1 MVLHLFYS
9 LVFRVSLLFIALFFS
24 VGRRCGGS
32 VGVFLAGDEDF
43 VDAGAVHVD
52 DFEDEAVPLTFLSDF
67 WDIAEV
73 GGQKAA
79 HGLVVVVVFVGELG
93 DVEALFEV
101 VDGAEAVD
109 VPGVLVARGELDRVG
124 LDVGHGVAD
133 DLLQD
138 VVEGDEADDAAVLV
152 EDHGLVDAGVAE
164 LGEHAEGLHR
174 ARYEHGLADVLREV
188 ERLALERGV
197 EEVLGV
203 EHAAEIVEVLA
214 ADGEDVLRMFADDA
228 QVVAQGVGQVEPEHL
243 GARRHQGVGGLVAHV
258 EDAVDHGL
266 LGFLEGAVLGALL
279 DEVFDLVLGD
289 GVLDVRVD
297 AEQQEDAARRA
308 GQEADEGAREARK
321 PCDDAMVLHEHVL
334 RVLCGLLLRQEFAEE
349 QGDVRHDDDAEEHGN
364 RRGMRQEGDEAGEVR
379 RDEGAGAD
387 AHEDAGQRD
396 ADLDERERRF
406 DVLEQAERRLGIL
419 VAVLGELL
427 EASAVALSQGRLD
440 QREKGV
446 GQQQ

>member
-1 MVLHLFYS
+1 MVYGD
-9 LVFRVSLLFIALFFS
+9 LLIALFFCI
-24 VGRRCGGS
+24 GRRCGGI
-32 VGVFLAGDEDF
+32 VVFFLAGDEDF

-52 DFEDEAVPLTFLSDF
+52 DFEGEAVPLTFFGDF
-67 WDIAEV
+67 WDVTEV
-73 GGQKAA
+73 GGQEAA

-109 VPGVLVARGELDRVG
+109 VPGVLVAWGELDWVR

-138 VVEGDEADDAAVLV
+138 VAEGDEADDAAVLV

-164 LGEHAEGLHR
+164 FGEHAEGLHR
-174 ARYEHGLADVLREV
+174 ARHKHGLADVLREV
-188 ERLALERGV
+188 EGLALERGV
-197 EEVLGV
+197 EEVFGV
-203 EHAAEIVEVLA
+203 EHAAEVVEILA

-258 EDAVDHGL
+258 EDAVDHSL

-297 AEQQEDAARRA
+297 AEQQENATRRA
-308 GQEADEGAREARK
+308 RQEANEGAREARE
-321 PCDDAMVLHEHVL
+321 PCDNAMVLHEHVFRIL
-334 RVLCGLLLRQEFAEE
+334 RGLFLRQEFAEE
-349 QGDVRHDDDAEEHGN
+349 QGDVRHDDDADEHGN
-364 RRGMRQEGDEAGEVR
+364 RRGMRQERDEAGKKR
-379 RDEGAGAD
+379 RDEGTGAD

-406 DVLEQAERRLGIL
+406 DVLEQAERCLGIL
-419 VAVLGELL
+419 IAVFGELL
-427 EASAVALSQGRLD
+427 EPSAVALCEGRLN

-446 GQQQ
+446 SQQQ

>member
-1 MVLHLFYS
+1 MQSRFFYGDL
-9 LVFRVSLLFIALFFS
+9 LVALFFCIR
-24 VGRRCGGS
+24 RRCGGS

-52 DFEDEAVPLTFLSDF
+52 DFEGKAVPLTFLGDF
-67 WDIAEV
+67 GDVAEV
-73 GGQKAA
+73 RCEEAA

-109 VPGVLVARGELDRVG
+109 IPGVLVAWGELDRVR

-138 VVEGDEADDAAVLV
+138 VAEGDEADDAAVLV
-152 EDHGLVDAGVAE
+152 EDHGLVNAGVAE
-164 LGEHAEGLHR
+164 FGEHAEGLHR
-174 ARYEHGLADVLREV
+174 ARHKHGLADVLREV

-203 EHAAEIVEVLA
+203 EHAAEVIEVLA
-214 ADGEDVLRMFADDA
+214 ADGEDVLRVFADDA

-279 DEVFDLVLGD
+279 DEVLDLVFGD

-297 AEQQEDAARRA
+297 AEQQQDAIGRAR
-308 GQEADEGAREARK
+308 QKADEGAREAGE
-321 PCDDAMVLHEHVL
+321 PCDNAMVLHEHVFRIL
-334 RVLCGLLLRQEFAEE
+334 RGLFLRQEFAEE
-349 QGDVRHDDDAEEHGN
+349 QGDVRHDDDADEHGN
-364 RRGMRQEGDEAGEVR
+364 RRGMRQERDEAGEKR
-379 RDEGAGAD
+379 RDEGTGAD

-406 DVLEQAERRLGIL
+406 DVLEQAERCLGIL
-419 VAVLGELL
+419 IAVLGEFL
-427 EASAVALSQGRLD
+427 EASAVALCESRLN

>member
-1 MVLHLFYS
+1 MHQGYS
-9 LVFRVSLLFIALFFS
+9 RYCLADCCLLVAVGGVIFLCCFVVVWGFFFP
-24 VGRRCGGS
+24 CH
-32 VGVFLAGDEDF
+32 EDL

-52 DFEDEAVPLTFLSDF
+52 DFEGEAVPLAFFGDF
-67 WDIAEV
+67 GDVAEV
-73 GGQKAA
+73 RCEEAA

-93 DVEALFEV
+93 NVKALFEV

-109 VPGVLVARGELDRVG
+109 VPGVLVARSELDRVG

-188 ERLALERGV
+188 EGLALERGV
-197 EEVLGV
+197 EEVFGV
-203 EHAAEIVEVLA
+203 EHAAEVVEILA

-243 GARRHQGVGGLVAHV
+243 GARRHQGVGRLVAHV

-297 AEQQEDAARRA
+297 AEQQQDAIGRAR
-308 GQEADEGAREARK
+308 QKADEGAREARK

-334 RVLCGLLLRQEFAEE
+334 RVLCGLLLWQEFAEE
-349 QGDVRHDDDAEEHGN
+349 QGDVRHDDNADEHGN
-364 RRGMRQEGDEAGEVR
+364 RRGMRQEGDEAGEKR
-379 RDEGAGAD
+379 RDEGTGAD

-396 ADLDERERRF
+396 ADLNE
-406 DVLEQAERRLGIL
+406 
-419 VAVLGELL
+419 
-427 EASAVALSQGRLD
+427 
-440 QREKGV
+440 
-446 GQQQ
+446 

>member
-52 DFEDEAVPLTFLSDF
+52 DFEGEAVPLTFLGDF
-67 WDIAEV
+67 WDVAEV
-73 GGQKAA
+73 GGQEAA

-93 DVEALFEV
+93 NVKALFEV

-138 VVEGDEADDAAVLV
+138 VAEGDEADDAAVLV

-174 ARYEHGLADVLREV
+174 ARHEHGLADVLREV
-188 ERLALERGV
+188 EGLALERGV
-197 EEVLGV
+197 EEVFGV
-203 EHAAEIVEVLA
+203 EHAAEVVEILA

-266 LGFLEGAVLGALL
+266 LGFLEGAVLGALF
-279 DEVFDLVLGD
+279 DEVLDLVLGD

-297 AEQQEDAARRA
+297 AEQQQDAIGRAR
-308 GQEADEGAREARK
+308 QKADEGAREAGE
-321 PCDDAMVLHEHVL
+321 PCDNAMVLHEHVFGIL
-334 RVLCGLLLRQEFAEE
+334 RGLFLRQEFAEE
-349 QGDVRHDDDAEEHGN
+349 QGDVRHDDDADEHGN
-364 RRGMRQEGDEAGEVR
+364 RRGMRQERDEAGEKR
-379 RDEGAGAD
+379 RDEGTGAD

-406 DVLEQAERRLGIL
+406 DVLEQAERCLGIL

-427 EASAVALSQGRLD
+427 ETAAVALGEGRLYE
-440 QREKGV
+440 RKEGV
-446 GQQQ
+446 GQQ

>member
-1 MVLHLFYS
+1 
-9 LVFRVSLLFIALFFS
+9 
-24 VGRRCGGS
+24 
-32 VGVFLAGDEDF
+32 
-43 VDAGAVHVD
+43 
-52 DFEDEAVPLTFLSDF
+52 
-67 WDIAEV
+67 
-73 GGQKAA
+73 
-79 HGLVVVVVFVGELG
+79 
-93 DVEALFEV
+93 
-101 VDGAEAVD
+101 
-109 VPGVLVARGELDRVG
+109 
-124 LDVGHGVAD
+124 
-133 DLLQD
+133 
-138 VVEGDEADDAAVLV
+138 
-152 EDHGLVDAGVAE
+152 
-164 LGEHAEGLHR
+164 
-174 ARYEHGLADVLREV
+174 
-188 ERLALERGV
+188 
-197 EEVLGV
+197 
-203 EHAAEIVEVLA
+203 
-214 ADGEDVLRMFADDA
+214 MFADDA

-279 DEVFDLVLGD
+279 DEVLDLVLGD

-349 QGDVRHDDDAEEHGN
+349 QGDVRHDDDAEEHSN

-387 AHEDAGQRD
+387 AHEDASQRD

-406 DVLEQAERRLGIL
+406 DVLEQAERCLGIT

-427 EASAVALSQGRLD
+427 ETAAVALSQGRLN
-440 QREKGV
+440 QREEGV

>member
-9 LVFRVSLLFIALFFS
+9 LVFRISLLFIALFFS
-24 VGRRCGGS
+24 VGRHCGGN
-32 VGVFLAGDEDF
+32 VGIFLAGDEDF

-52 DFEDEAVPLTFLSDF
+52 DFEGKAVPLTFLGDF
-67 WDIAEV
+67 GDVAEV
-73 GGQKAA
+73 RCEEAA

-93 DVEALFEV
+93 NVKALFEV

-109 VPGVLVARGELDRVG
+109 VPGVLVARSELDRVG

-174 ARYEHGLADVLREV
+174 AWYEHGLADVLREV

-197 EEVLGV
+197 EEILGV
-203 EHAAEIVEVLA
+203 EHAAEVVEVLA
-214 ADGEDVLRMFADDA
+214 TDGEDVLRVFADDA

-258 EDAVDHGL
+258 EDAIYHGL

-297 AEQQEDAARRA
+297 AEQQENAARRA
-308 GQEADEGAREARK
+308 GQEADEGAREARE
-321 PCDDAMVLHEHVL
+321 PCDNAMVLHEHVF
-334 RVLCGLLLRQEFAEE
+334 RILCGLFLRQEFAEE
-349 QGDVRHDDDAEEHGN
+349 QGDVRHDDDADEHGN
-364 RRGMRQEGDEAGEVR
+364 RRGMRQERDEAGEKR
-379 RDEGAGAD
+379 RDEGTGAD

-406 DVLEQAERRLGIL
+406 DVLEQAERCLGIL
-419 VAVLGELL
+419 IAVFGEFL
-427 EASAVALSQGRLD
+427 EASAVALCEGRLN